1 MRWLRLTATITSLG
15 CLLALA
21 PGPAAATTSSAAV
34 TGAASKAKTIRR
46 VTARLGNTRFT
57 RFVGSFDQRLHL
69 CRDRSFIYDTVS
81 SSEGSDPDVRRVEG
95 SWRVTSASI
104 RGPVWKARV
113 RGTPS
118 DGSPAITV
126 AIRTDGSRTT
136 IDGNVVIAERSDL
149 C

>member
-1 MRWLRLTATITSLG
+1 VSWLRRPATLASLG
-15 CLLALA
+15 CLLVLA
-21 PGPAAATTSSAAV
+21 VGPAAAASSSGAV

-46 VTARLGNTRFT
+46 VTARLANTRFT

-69 CRDRSFIYDTVS
+69 CRDKSFIYDTVS
-81 SSEGSDPDVRRVEG
+81 SSEGSDPDVRRIEG
-95 SWRVTSASI
+95 TWRVTSASI
-104 RGPVWKARV
+104 RGRVWKARV

-118 DGSPAITV
+118 DGSPEITV
-126 AIRTDGSRTT
+126 SIRTDGSRTT